1 MKNKIRIAIYS
12 RKSKYTDKGDSIGNQ
27 IELARE
33 YINTHYPSDK
43 YDVEI
48 KEYEDEGFSGGNI
61 DRPHFQE
68 FLKDQNKNPYDVLIC
83 YRLDRISRN
92 IADFSKLMEELTTVN
107 TSFVSIKEQFDTKT
121 PMGRAMMY
129 IASVFAQLEREVIA
143 ERVRDNMLELAKT
156 GRWLG
161 GDTPTGFK
169 AERYEIVQVC
179 EKDEKSEEIVG
190 SKTRKACKLVTDEE
204 EKELILHLC
213 NKYLELK
220 SLSQLEHY
228 CLVNNI
234 KTKNGKEFGIFSLK
248 TILTN
253 PVYVKNDQEVLKYFK
268 EKGIHIYAEPD
279 GRDKFD
285 GKYGL
290 LAYNKK
296 SGNIK
301 QMKLEDWI
309 IAVGLHEGFLS
320 GEKWVKIQRIIE
332 ENSKNMRFR
341 ATSSSYS
348 KNDVIFS
355 GILRCGECHSKMI
368 IMSTGNNLKNG
379 ERRYYYKCENKTKSK
394 RLFCNG
400 YNISGKDLDNSVSDI
415 LKSVFVP
422 NSEVYKELQKM
433 VLSKNTTDTTSE
445 IVLLNAKI
453 NKNNQEIKK
462 LVEKLKFL
470 DIEVIDVVN
479 DAIKEL
485 KNDNQEIK
493 LKINQLEN
501 KKESKKY
508 QTETAKF
515 ILNIINNCFDV
526 YDSLTLKD
534 KKDILNMFLEEAT
547 VTNKNTVEL
556 KFLNTK
562 LNEETKKWYYNNQ
575 LNKKENQTNFN
586 KTEKIIKTNIKVNAR
601 SEDILNIFQHIRDKG
616 ILNEPLKY
624 DISQRKFITDN
635 HKKEM
640 NFIDYVKEYRR
651 NRKLSQ
657 REVAEKLKIDED
669 VYARYERKKL
679 IVKSPE
685 LVDNLIDI
693 LEMDKSKIKIPEYV
707 EFLRSNPN
715 ERIRKYIKENN
726 ITYKK
731 FAKLAK
737 VHEKTVSRWI
747 KNKSDVSLKEFHNVM
762 KLLDGKI
769 DLKYKSKDDEM
780 EI

>member
-1 MKNKIRIAIYS
+1 
-12 RKSKYTDKGDSIGNQ
+12 
-27 IELARE
+27 
-33 YINTHYPSDK
+33 
-43 YDVEI
+43 
-48 KEYEDEGFSGGNI
+48 
-61 DRPHFQE
+61 
-68 FLKDQNKNPYDVLIC
+68 
-83 YRLDRISRN
+83 
-92 IADFSKLMEELTTVN
+92 
-107 TSFVSIKEQFDTKT
+107 
-121 PMGRAMMY
+121 MY

-169 AERYEIVQVC
+169 TERYEMVQVC
-179 EKDEKSEEIVG
+179 EKDENSEEVIER
-190 SKTRKACKLVTDEE
+190 KAKKACKLVTDEK

-213 NKYLELK
+213 DKYMELK
-220 SLSQLEHY
+220 SLSQLEYY
-228 CLVNNI
+228 CLINNI
-234 KTKNGKEFGIFSLK
+234 KTKNGKDFGIFSLK

-253 PVYVKNDQEVLKYFK
+253 PVYVKNDQEVLQYFK
-268 EKGIHIYAEPD
+268 EKGIHIYADPD
-279 GRDKFD
+279 GREKFD

-320 GEKWVKIQRIIE
+320 GEKWVKIQRIME

-341 ATSSSYS
+341 AASSNYS
-348 KNDVIFS
+348 KNEVIFS
-355 GILRCGECHSKMI
+355 GILRCGECHSRMI

-379 ERRYYYKCENKTKSK
+379 ERRYYYKCENKTKTK

-400 YNISGKDLDNSVSDI
+400 YNISGRDLDNSISDI

-422 NSEVYKELQKM
+422 NSEIYKELKKM
-433 VLSKNTTDTTSE
+433 SLSRNTTDATSE
-445 IVLLNAKI
+445 IDLLNAKI

-479 DAIKEL
+479 DEIKKL
-485 KNDNQEIK
+485 KNENQEIK

-508 QTETAKF
+508 QADTAKF

-526 YDSLTLKD
+526 YDLLTLKD
-534 KKDILNMFLEEAT
+534 KKDILNMFVEEAT
-547 VTNKNTVEL
+547 VTNRNTVEL

-562 LNEETKKWYYNNQ
+562 LNEEIKKWYYNNQ
-575 LNKKENQTNFN
+575 LNKKENQTNSN
-586 KTEKIIKTNIKVNAR
+586 TAEKITKPNINITAR
-601 SEDILNIFQHIRDKG
+601 SEDISNVFQQIKDKG
-616 ILNEPLKY
+616 ILNKPLKY
-624 DISQRKFITDN
+624 DTSQRKFITDN
-635 HKKEM
+635 HKKER

-651 NRKLSQ
+651 NKQFSQQDVAVKLG
-657 REVAEKLKIDED
+657 IDQD

-679 IVKSPE
+679 IIKSPE
-685 LVDNLIDI
+685 LVDNLINI
-693 LEMDKSKIKIPEYV
+693 LGMDKSKIKISEYV

-747 KNKSDVSLKEFHNVM
+747 KNKSDVSLKESHNVM
-762 KLLDGKI
+762 KVLDGKI
-769 DLKYKSKDDEM
+769 NLKYKSKDDEI